1 MTVSYRRSIINVL
14 ISIALAIGLAYAI
27 SFALDLLASRY
38 SFLKPYEIY
47 IRDGLGAV
55 IAISVS
61 VALVRIVRHL
71 IENYTSRSQGARN
84 LRGIFIILRV
94 IIYAI
99 AITWFLA
106 YIGVNIE
113 GAIVG
118 GAIGGIVIGFAVQ
131 SIVSSLLSG
140 LMVSGG
146 GFITPGEPISIYSW
160 MFGPNVTGLVEDVKT
175 LYTRIRTP
183 AGQTYLLPNTALL
196 GSSVF
201 TPLRDSRGIRI
212 TLDITVPGDV
222 PAADLMDNAQN
233 LINSGMKD
241 HGLED
246 CQIFLSAKNGSTNT
260 FLAVIVFR
268 DIYDLNTVSSY
279 VNLMV
284 DKSYWELKSR
294 KA

>member
-1 MTVSYRRSIINVL
+1 MAVSYRRSIINVI
-14 ISIALAIGLAYAI
+14 ISIALAIALAYAV

-38 SFLKPYEIY
+38 TVLKPYEIY
-47 IRDGLGAV
+47 IRDGVGAV
-55 IAISVS
+55 IAIGVS
-61 VALVRIVRHL
+61 VAVVRVVRHL
-71 IENYTSRSQGARN
+71 IESYTSRTEGRRN
-84 LRGIFIILRV
+84 LRGLFIIFRV
-94 IIYAI
+94 IIYAV

-113 GAIVG
+113 GALVG

-131 SIVSSLLSG
+131 SIVSNLLSG

-201 TPLRDSRGIRI
+201 TPLRDARGIRT

-222 PAADLMDNAQN
+222 PANELMDEAKK

-241 HGLED
+241 QGLED
-246 CQIFLSAKNGSTNT
+246 CQLFLSAKNGTTNT
-260 FLAVIVFR
+260 ILAILIFR
-268 DIYDLNTVSSY
+268 NIDDLNRVSSY

-284 DKSYWELKSR
+284 DQTYWGIKSR
-294 KA
+294 K

>member
-14 ISIALAIGLAYAI
+14 VSIALAIGLAYAV
-27 SFALDLLASRY
+27 SFALDLLVSRY
-38 SFLKPYEIY
+38 SILKPYEIY

-131 SIVSSLLSG
+131 SIVSNLLSG

-160 MFGPNVTGLVEDVKT
+160 LFGPNVIGLVEDVKT

-222 PAADLMDNAQN
+222 PATDLLDNAQN
-233 LINSGMKD
+233 LINSGMND

-260 FLAVIVFR
+260 FLAVIIFR
-268 DIYDLNTVSSY
+268 DIYELNTVSSY

-294 KA
+294 KT